1 MEPVTWANITLCCP
15 FGKFWPTSG
24 SKHLFSL
31 NFTLEKSLPND
42 DHMTQEKK
50 FLSSFPVSI
59 VYLKSRLVTL
69 TLSNSVMAAWWYA
82 FVVLLFSGI
91 SVVVSGKCPC
101 EDPSLCDTI
110 SRPPGKEFLMFST
123 KPNDWRKYDWGKV
136 TTIALFRPWDDELM
150 CEAHKRVSVGAIYL
164 IDFPWSFLNLQKK

>member
-1 MEPVTWANITLCCP
+1 M
-15 FGKFWPTSG
+15 
-24 SKHLFSL
+24 FSL

-42 DHMTQEKK
+42 DHMTQKKK
-50 FLSSFPVSI
+50 FLSSFPVSHCLSEI
-59 VYLKSRLVTL
+59 STSNL
-69 TLSNSVMAAWWYA
+69 TLLNSVMAAWWCA

-150 CEAHKRVSVGAIYL
+150 CEAHKRVSVGAIYS
-164 IDFPWSFLNLQKK
+164 IDCSWSLVNLQKKGIRNSRKRFIRTKTCRVVFRGI

>member
-1 MEPVTWANITLCCP
+1 
-15 FGKFWPTSG
+15 
-24 SKHLFSL
+24 
-31 NFTLEKSLPND
+31 
-42 DHMTQEKK
+42 MTQEKK
-50 FLSSFPVSI
+50 NSFPRFQSPI

-164 IDFPWSFLNLQKK
+164 IDCPWSFLNLQKKNRIRNSRKRFIRTKTCRVMFRGIWQAVTSFAWNFPRI

>member
-1 MEPVTWANITLCCP
+1 
-15 FGKFWPTSG
+15 
-24 SKHLFSL
+24 
-31 NFTLEKSLPND
+31 
-42 DHMTQEKK
+42 
-50 FLSSFPVSI
+50 
-59 VYLKSRLVTL
+59 
-69 TLSNSVMAAWWYA
+69 MAAWWYA

-164 IDFPWSFLNLQKK
+164 IDCSWSFLNLQKKQDKKLKEAFYQDKDLSGHVPRDMTGCDFICMEFSENLNITKRQNGSLTVTRLNTLRKLGFLLFDQLISFT